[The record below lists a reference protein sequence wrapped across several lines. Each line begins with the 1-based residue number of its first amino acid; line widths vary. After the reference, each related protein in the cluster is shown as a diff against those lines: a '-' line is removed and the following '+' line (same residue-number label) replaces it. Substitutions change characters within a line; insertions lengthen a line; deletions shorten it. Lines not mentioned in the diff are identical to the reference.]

1 MSAMADTICQFA
13 ERRKLKLEA
22 ACGRTTHRFQS
33 FAMATPCAIATERTA
48 LLDQIRGVA
57 ETRGQN
63 AAQSVASNEQR
74 AAADRRAHGA

>member
-33 FAMATPCAIATERTA
+33 LAVSAPCTVAMEHMA
-48 LLDQIRGVA
+48 LFEQIRSSAKDG
-57 ETRGQN
+57 
-63 AAQSVASNEQR
+63 S
-74 AAADRRAHGA
+74 